1 MFGRKK
7 TEKQRIQFEPSEQA
21 PAMRCSICTGE
32 AVAGLRNRSTGH
44 FEELMLIR
52 NDADLAEFRSMLGLA
67 ADEEVARFY

>member
-7 TEKQRIQFEPSEQA
+7 TEKQRIQFDPSEQA
-21 PAMRCSICTGE
+21 PAVRCSICTGE

-44 FEELMLIR
+44 FEELMLIK

-67 ADEEVARFY
+67 ADEEIAKFY